1 MTLPNSEVQTLAYAL
16 IDEALGENEAYADAI
31 NIDQF
36 KTVFLKHED
45 LVEKVSERCLMIYC
59 IISVSSATFISLMK
73 MLFFL

>member
-1 MTLPNSEVQTLAYAL
+1 MTLPNSEVQALAYAL

-45 LVEKVSERCLMIYC
+45 LVEKVSERYSMIYC
-59 IISVSSATFISLMK
+59 IISVSNAINLHNRSY
-73 MLFFL
+73 

>member
-45 LVEKVSERCLMIYC
+45 LVEKVSERYLMIYC
-59 IISVSSATFISLMK
+59 IISV
-73 MLFFL
+73 